1 LTIHCSTFSCCRFKH
16 LEDAAEEEVDKF
28 EDSVIGKIGNGKTD
42 DDSSTEVLDPIG
54 SPDLGFSGGFLN
66 SFFGGMAKAR
76 QPWWKG

>member
-1 LTIHCSTFSCCRFKH
+1 M
-16 LEDAAEEEVDKF
+16 

-54 SPDLGFSGGFLN
+54 SPDLGFSGDFFN
-66 SFFGGMAKAR
+66 SFFGSMAKAR